1 MLATR
6 VIPCLLLKDQGLVKT
21 VRFNNPIYVGDP
33 INAVRI
39 FNEKE
44 VDELIFL
51 DITAT
56 TENRKPNFQLIS
68 DIASQSFMP
77 FSYGGGIRDLKDVEK
92 LFTFGVEKIILNS
105 VVNTN
110 PEFIRTVSSLYG
122 SQSVVV
128 SMDIKKNLFG
138 QYERYFHG
146 GKKKNRGNIVDFAR
160 EVEQLGAG
168 EIFLNSIDRD
178 GTRLG
183 FELDVITKVSH
194 SLSIPLV
201 ACGGAG
207 CYEDFASAVRAGA
220 SGVAAGS
227 MFVFHGKHDAVL
239 ITYPS
244 KEELDKIQL

>member
-1 MLATR
+1 MLAAR

-21 VRFNNPIYVGDP
+21 VRFNKPIYVGDP

-68 DIASQSFMP
+68 DIASESFMP
-77 FSYGGGIRDLKDVEK
+77 FSYGGGIRDFEDVEK
-92 LFTFGVEKIILNS
+92 LFTLGVEKIVLNS
-105 VVNTN
+105 VVNIR

-128 SMDIKKNLFG
+128 SMDVKKNIFG

-146 GKKKNRGNIVDFAR
+146 GRKKTKGNIVDLAR
-160 EVEQLGAG
+160 EAEQLGAG

-183 FELDVITKVSH
+183 FELDVIARVSH
-194 SLSIPLV
+194 AVSIPLV

-207 CYEDFASAVRAGA
+207 CNEDFVAAVRAGA

-227 MFVFHGKHDAVL
+227 MFVFHGKHNAVL

-244 KEELDKIQL
+244 KEELDNIQL